1 MTDRIRVYVCTGS
14 DCGGSKSFRESVR
27 GALPSDVEIQR
38 VRCQKICK
46 GQVLGLERDG
56 VLRWFKKMDSKT
68 ALVAFARYVEDG
80 SINKKL
86 ERRRSKKRDGK
97 LR

>member
-1 MTDRIRVYVCTGS
+1 MTDRLRVYLCTGS
-14 DCGGSKSFRESVR
+14 DCGGGRSFREAVR
-27 GALPSDVEIQR
+27 DALPANVEFER

-46 GQVLGLERDG
+46 GQVLGVERDG
-56 VLRWFKKMDSKT
+56 NLRWFKKMDSKT

-80 SINKKL
+80 TIGKKL
-86 ERRRSKKRDGK
+86 EKRRSKKRDGK